1 MCYKDLNLY
10 DFFNASMKPDSELSS
25 NDKVPSSFLE
35 DDKTTENLRVEK
47 IKKIDSSEPSL
58 KTTRQSSK
66 LTIHWPSLGIG
77 AVIAIAC
84 IFFGVMMTN
93 MIDTESTQIL
103 DEITINEIGS
113 IKKPTFSSFT
123 DNASPILGDG
133 NAPLTLIE
141 FGDYQCTY
149 CKKFFHETVES
160 ILINYVET
168 GKVKMLFK
176 DFIVVDGAVGGN
188 DSMNA
193 ANAAHCAN
201 DQGMFWQ
208 FHSTLYNNWAGE
220 GTGWISSE
228 QLNKFANTLE
238 LDINEFS
245 NCVSEL
251 KWKKLVNASHDDAIA
266 LGVTATPTFFVIDE
280 NRSVLKITGAQHYDV
295 FKEVFDSALEK

>member
-1 MCYKDLNLY
+1 MIFYCN
-10 DFFNASMKPDSELSS
+10 MEPDSEPSS
-25 NDKVPSSFLE
+25 NDKVPSFFSE
-35 DDKTTENLRVEK
+35 GDKTTENLHFEK
-47 IKKIDSSEPSL
+47 IKKNDSIESSS
-58 KTTRQSSK
+58 KTTKQSSK

-93 MIDTESTQIL
+93 MVDTESTQIL

-113 IKKPTFSSFT
+113 VKKPTFSSFT
-123 DNASPILGDG
+123 DNASPILGDE

-149 CKKFFHETVES
+149 CKKFFRETVES
-160 ILINYVET
+160 ILINYIET

-201 DQGMFWQ
+201 DQGMFLQ

-238 LDINEFS
+238 LDMNEFS

-251 KWKKLVNASHDDAIA
+251 KWKKLVNASHDDAVA

-280 NRSVLKITGAQHYDV
+280 NRNVLKITGAQHYDV

>member
-1 MCYKDLNLY
+1 MIFYC
-10 DFFNASMKPDSELSS
+10 SMEPDPNPSS
-25 NDKVPSSFLE
+25 NDKVPSFFSE
-35 DDKTTENLRVEK
+35 GDKTTENLHFEK
-47 IKKIDSSEPSL
+47 IKKNDSIESSS
-58 KTTRQSSK
+58 KTTKQSSK

-77 AVIAIAC
+77 AVIAVAC
-84 IFFGVMMTN
+84 IFFGIMMAN
-93 MIDTESTQIL
+93 MVDTESTQIL

-123 DNASPILGDG
+123 DNASPILGDE

-149 CKKFFHETVES
+149 CKKFFRETVES

-238 LDINEFS
+238 LDMNEFS

-251 KWKKLVNASHDDAIA
+251 KWKKLVNASHDDAVA

-280 NRSVLKITGAQHYDV
+280 NRNVLKITGAQHYDV

>member
-1 MCYKDLNLY
+1 ME
-10 DFFNASMKPDSELSS
+10 PDSEPSS
-25 NDKVPSSFLE
+25 NDKVPSFFSE
-35 DDKTTENLRVEK
+35 GDKTTENLHFEK
-47 IKKIDSSEPSL
+47 IKKNNSIESSS
-58 KTTRQSSK
+58 KTTKQSSK

-93 MIDTESTQIL
+93 MVDTESTQIL

-123 DNASPILGDG
+123 DNASPILGDR

-149 CKKFFHETVES
+149 CKKFFSETVES

-168 GKVKMLFK
+168 GQVKMLFK
-176 DFIVVDGAVGGN
+176 DFIVVDGN

-220 GTGWISSE
+220 GTGWVSSE

-238 LDINEFS
+238 LDMDEFS

-266 LGVTATPTFFVIDE
+266 LGVTATPTFFVIDQSK
-280 NRSVLKITGAQHYDV
+280 NVLKITGAQHYDV

>member
-1 MCYKDLNLY
+1 MIFYC
-10 DFFNASMKPDSELSS
+10 SMEPDPNPSS
-25 NDKVPSSFLE
+25 NDKVPSFFSE
-35 DDKTTENLRVEK
+35 GDKTTENLHFEK
-47 IKKIDSSEPSL
+47 IKKNDSIESSS
-58 KTTRQSSK
+58 KTTKQSSK

-84 IFFGVMMTN
+84 IFFGIMMAN
-93 MIDTESTQIL
+93 MVDTESTQIL

-123 DNASPILGDG
+123 DNASPILGDE

-149 CKKFFHETVES
+149 CKKFFRETVES

-238 LDINEFS
+238 LDMNEFS

-251 KWKKLVNASHDDAIA
+251 KWKKLVNASHDDAVA

-280 NRSVLKITGAQHYDV
+280 NRNVLKITGAQHYDV

>member
-1 MCYKDLNLY
+1 MIFYC
-10 DFFNASMKPDSELSS
+10 SMEPDPKPSS
-25 NDKVPSSFLE
+25 NDKVPSFFSKG
-35 DDKTTENLRVEK
+35 DKTTENLHFEK
-47 IKKIDSSEPSL
+47 IKKNDSIESSS
-58 KTTRQSSK
+58 KTTKQSSK

-77 AVIAIAC
+77 AVIAVAC
-84 IFFGVMMTN
+84 IFFGIMMAN
-93 MIDTESTQIL
+93 MVDTESTQIL

-123 DNASPILGDG
+123 DNASPILGDE

-149 CKKFFHETVES
+149 CKKFFRETVES

-238 LDINEFS
+238 LDMNEFS

-251 KWKKLVNASHDDAIA
+251 KWKKLVNASHDDAVA

-280 NRSVLKITGAQHYDV
+280 NRNVLKITGAQHYDV

>member
-1 MCYKDLNLY
+1 MIFY
-10 DFFNASMKPDSELSS
+10 ASMKPDSEPSS
-25 NDKVPSSFLE
+25 NDKVPSFFLK
-35 DDKTTENLRVEK
+35 DDKITENLRVEE
-47 IKKIDSSEPSL
+47 IKKNDSNEPSL

-93 MIDTESTQIL
+93 MVDTESTQIL

-123 DNASPILGDG
+123 DNASPILGDE

-149 CKKFFHETVES
+149 CKKFFRETVES

-238 LDINEFS
+238 LDMNEFS

-251 KWKKLVNASHDDAIA
+251 KWKKLVNASHDDAVA

-280 NRSVLKITGAQHYDV
+280 NRNVLKITGAQHYDV

>member
-1 MCYKDLNLY
+1 ME
-10 DFFNASMKPDSELSS
+10 PDPNPSS
-25 NDKVPSSFLE
+25 NDKVPSFFSE
-35 DDKTTENLRVEK
+35 GDKTTENLHFEK
-47 IKKIDSSEPSL
+47 IKKNDSIESSS
-58 KTTRQSSK
+58 KTTKQSSK

-77 AVIAIAC
+77 AVIAVAC
-84 IFFGVMMTN
+84 IFFGIMMAN
-93 MIDTESTQIL
+93 MVDTESTQIL

-123 DNASPILGDG
+123 DNASPILGDE

-149 CKKFFHETVES
+149 CKKFFRETVES

-220 GTGWISSE
+220 GTGWVSSE

-238 LDINEFS
+238 LDMDEFS

-280 NRSVLKITGAQHYDV
+280 NRNVLKITGAQHYDV

>member
-1 MCYKDLNLY
+1 MIFYC
-10 DFFNASMKPDSELSS
+10 SMESDSEPSS
-25 NDKVPSSFLE
+25 NDKVPSFFSKG
-35 DDKTTENLRVEK
+35 DKTTENLHFEK
-47 IKKIDSSEPSL
+47 IKKNDSIESSS
-58 KTTRQSSK
+58 KITKQSSK

-84 IFFGVMMTN
+84 MFFGVMMTN
-93 MIDTESTQIL
+93 MVDNEPTQIL

-123 DNASPILGDG
+123 DNASPILGDR

-149 CKKFFHETVES
+149 CKNFFRETVES

-168 GKVKMLFK
+168 GKVKILFK

-208 FHSTLYNNWAGE
+208 FHSTLYNNWSGE
-220 GTGWISSE
+220 GTGWLSSE

-238 LDINEFS
+238 LDMDEFS

-251 KWKKLVNASHDDAIA
+251 KWKKLVKASNDDAVA
-266 LGVTATPTFFVIDE
+266 LGVTATPTFFVIDQ
-280 NRSVLKITGAQHYDV
+280 NKNVMKITGAQQYDV

>member
-1 MCYKDLNLY
+1 
-10 DFFNASMKPDSELSS
+10 MKPDSEPSS
-25 NDKVPSSFLE
+25 NDKVPSFFLE

-47 IKKIDSSEPSL
+47 IKKNDSSEPSL
-58 KTTRQSSK
+58 KTTTQPSK

-84 IFFGVMMTN
+84 IFFGIMMAN
-93 MIDTESTQIL
+93 MVDTESTQIL

-123 DNASPILGDG
+123 DNASPILGDE

-149 CKKFFHETVES
+149 CKKFFRETVES

-238 LDINEFS
+238 LDMNEFS

-251 KWKKLVNASHDDAIA
+251 KWKKLVNASHDDAVA

-280 NRSVLKITGAQHYDV
+280 NRNVLKITGAQHYDV

>member
-1 MCYKDLNLY
+1 
-10 DFFNASMKPDSELSS
+10 MKPDSEPSS
-25 NDKVPSSFLE
+25 NNKVPSFFLE
-35 DDKTTENLRVEK
+35 DDKTTENLHIEK
-47 IKKIDSSEPSL
+47 IKKNDLSESSS
-58 KTTRQSSK
+58 KTTKQSSK
-66 LTIHWPSLGIG
+66 LTIHWQSLGIG

-84 IFFGVMMTN
+84 IFFVFLIVPSPSWEGVNTIN
-93 MIDTESTQIL
+93 TDSTQVL
-103 DEITINEIGS
+103 DEITIKEITS
-113 IKKPTFSSFT
+113 TKKPTFSSFT
-123 DNASPILGDG
+123 DHASPILGDR

-188 DSMNA
+188 GSMNA

-238 LDINEFS
+238 LDTNEFS
-245 NCVSEL
+245 NCVAEL
-251 KWKKLVNASHDDAIA
+251 KWKKLVNASHDDAVA

-280 NRSVLKITGAQHYDV
+280 NRNVLKITGAQDYDV

>member
-1 MCYKDLNLY
+1 MIFYC
-10 DFFNASMKPDSELSS
+10 SMEPDSEPSS
-25 NDKVPSSFLE
+25 NDKVPSFFSE
-35 DDKTTENLRVEK
+35 GDKTTENLHFEK
-47 IKKIDSSEPSL
+47 IKKNDSIESSS
-58 KTTRQSSK
+58 KTTKQSSK

-77 AVIAIAC
+77 AVIAVAC
-84 IFFGVMMTN
+84 IFFGIMMAN
-93 MIDTESTQIL
+93 MVDTESTQIL

-149 CKKFFHETVES
+149 CKKFFRETVES

-220 GTGWISSE
+220 GTGWVSSE

-238 LDINEFS
+238 LDMDEFS

-251 KWKKLVNASHDDAIA
+251 KWKKLVNASHDDGVA
-266 LGVTATPTFFVIDE
+266 LGVTATPTFFVIDQ
-280 NRSVLKITGAQHYDV
+280 NKNVIKITGAQQYDV
-295 FKEVFDSALEK
+295 FKEVFDSSLEK

>member
-1 MCYKDLNLY
+1 ME
-10 DFFNASMKPDSELSS
+10 PDPNQSS
-25 NDKVPSSFLE
+25 NDKVPSFFSE
-35 DDKTTENLRVEK
+35 GDKTTENLHFEK
-47 IKKIDSSEPSL
+47 IKKNDSIESSS
-58 KTTRQSSK
+58 KTTKQSSK

-77 AVIAIAC
+77 AVIAVAC
-84 IFFGVMMTN
+84 IFFGIMMAN
-93 MIDTESTQIL
+93 MVDTESTQIL

-123 DNASPILGDG
+123 DNASPILGDE

-149 CKKFFHETVES
+149 CKKFFRETVES

-238 LDINEFS
+238 LDMNEFS

-251 KWKKLVNASHDDAIA
+251 KWKKLVNASHDDAVA

-280 NRSVLKITGAQHYDV
+280 NRNVLKITGAQHYDV

>member
-1 MCYKDLNLY
+1 ME
-10 DFFNASMKPDSELSS
+10 PDSEPSS
-25 NDKVPSSFLE
+25 NDKVPSFFLE
-35 DDKTTENLRVEK
+35 GDKTPENLHFKK
-47 IKKIDSSEPSL
+47 IKKNDSIESSS
-58 KTTRQSSK
+58 KTTKQSSK

-77 AVIAIAC
+77 AIIAIAC

-93 MIDTESTQIL
+93 MVDIESTQIL

-123 DNASPILGDG
+123 DNASPILGDE

-149 CKKFFHETVES
+149 CKKFFRETVES

-176 DFIVVDGAVGGN
+176 DFIVVDGVVGGN

-238 LDINEFS
+238 LDTNEFS

-280 NRSVLKITGAQHYDV
+280 NRNVLKITGAQHYDV

>member
-1 MCYKDLNLY
+1 MESDSKSPSDDNTP
-10 DFFNASMKPDSELSS
+10 DFFSD
-25 NDKVPSSFLE
+25 
-35 DDKTTENLRVEK
+35 DDKNIEK
-47 IKKIDSSEPSL
+47 LSDKKNDSISFAKARPEIREKRSN
-58 KTTRQSSK
+58 R
-66 LTIHWPSLGIG
+66 TIHWVSLGMG
-77 AVIAIAC
+77 AGIAIAC
-84 IFFGVMMTN
+84 IFCGVLLVN
-93 MIDTESTQIL
+93 MIDTNSTQVL
-103 DEITINEIGS
+103 DEITIREIS
-113 IKKPTFSSFT
+113 ATKKPTIASFY

-208 FHSTLYNNWAGE
+208 FHSTLYNNWDGE

-238 LDINEFS
+238 LDMNEFS

-251 KWKKLVNASHDDAIA
+251 KWKKLVHASHADGRT
-266 LGVTATPTFFVIDE
+266 LGVTATPTFFIIDE
-280 NRSVLKITGAQHYDV
+280 NNQALKITGAQHYDV
-295 FKEVFDSALEK
+295 FQEVFDSLLEK

>member
-1 MCYKDLNLY
+1 MIFYC
-10 DFFNASMKPDSELSS
+10 SMEPDPNPSS
-25 NDKVPSSFLE
+25 NDKVPSFFSE
-35 DDKTTENLRVEK
+35 GDKTTENLHFEK
-47 IKKIDSSEPSL
+47 IKKNDSIESSS
-58 KTTRQSSK
+58 KTTKQSSK

-77 AVIAIAC
+77 AVIAVAC
-84 IFFGVMMTN
+84 IFFGIMMAN
-93 MIDTESTQIL
+93 MVDTESTQIL

-123 DNASPILGDG
+123 DNASPILGDE

-149 CKKFFHETVES
+149 CKKFFRETVES

-220 GTGWISSE
+220 GTGWVSSE

-238 LDINEFS
+238 LDMDEFS

-280 NRSVLKITGAQHYDV
+280 NRNVLKITGAQHYDV